1 MDRLQYTVD
10 LEPTD
15 ETYVELIR
23 TSVTWCS
30 RALLVVQD
38 GHAMS
43 NRGDAVLR
51 RLEPDLIRREVRA
64 SWPGTTLLEGSATV
78 ATYQLTSEVVAAL
91 TTAATGLYDWQQP
104 ELPEDLCL
112 LRDEDDPWLVSI
124 AHEGDAF
131 VSVDEDELEELRRR
145 VPRFAAVLVPED
157 SPQL

>member
-1 MDRLQYTVD
+1 
-10 LEPTD
+10 
-15 ETYVELIR
+15 
-23 TSVTWCS
+23 
-30 RALLVVQD
+30 
-38 GHAMS
+38 
-43 NRGDAVLR
+43 
-51 RLEPDLIRREVRA
+51 
-64 SWPGTTLLEGSATV
+64 V

-131 VSVDEDELEELRRR
+131 VSVDEVELEELRRR